1 MSSVLLALF
10 AVSSKSSRLSSGHC
24 SRILGGRRWKSTDS
38 TASNG
43 TTAEQGVAY
52 EELTIGVP
60 KESYKGEARVALS
73 PAGVASLLK
82 AGFKGVIVDSG
93 AGEGSKFQVSI

>member
-1 MSSVLLALF
+1 MILALF
-10 AVSSKSSRLSSGHC
+10 AVSSKSSRLTSGHC
-24 SRILGGRRWKSTDS
+24 SRILGSRRWKSTDS
-38 TASNG
+38 PASNDSK
-43 TTAEQGVAY
+43 AERGVAY

-73 PAGVASLLK
+73 PAGVSSLLK